1 MRFDERSARRILSE
15 LASDEEILTKISP
28 IRNPRP
34 LRLIPYIKI
43 RVRKRTKAREVE
55 AEDEEERG
63 RKGRERDRDESI
75 VECRSLF
82 TYLLDGVFFAIASP
96 WILQPQTLFWS
107 ASVWE
112 SASFSC
118 CLRLTFSRSSCFQGF
133 WENVPTQ
140 RAGADV
146 DSQARVKVFR
156 IAVRELVRLLVSL
169 ARRPLHNRPQAH
181 SSHV

>member
-1 MRFDERSARRILSE
+1 MSAQLGRF
-15 LASDEEILTKISP
+15 
-28 IRNPRP
+28 IRACLNTVH
-34 LRLIPYIKI
+34 KI
-43 RVRKRTKAREVE
+43 RVRKRTKAREAE

-63 RKGRERDRDESI
+63 KKGREQERDKTI

-82 TYLLDGVFFAIASP
+82 TSLLDGVFFAIASP

-107 ASVWE
+107 SSLASPATVWE

-118 CLRLTFSRSSCFQGF
+118 CQRLTFSRTPCFQGF

-146 DSQARVKVFR
+146 DSQARVEVFC
-156 IAVRELVRLLVSL
+156 IAVRELVRLFVSF

-181 SSHV
+181 PSHV